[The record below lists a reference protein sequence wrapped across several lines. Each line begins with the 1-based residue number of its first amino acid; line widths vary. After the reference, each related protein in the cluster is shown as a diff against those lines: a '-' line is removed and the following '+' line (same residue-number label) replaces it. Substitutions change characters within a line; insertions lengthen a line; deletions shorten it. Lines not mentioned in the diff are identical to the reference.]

1 LPFRIIMMTADFSKS
16 SQNTEKTTPCFDW
29 TRRSARGIPFAKLSI
44 ASNGLDARGLP
55 RGRGA
60 FFECSRRSYVV
71 TVLDVASLAAALS
84 LRIRRSSAGIIME
97 RSALL
102 RTMTAIDDVEQSWQ
116 ADLARISR
124 RHDLGPLYALLE
136 EMLTG
141 DVLLRTWTAFVASS
155 VDSGRRPLH
164 PQSAASLLTRM
175 LLRQRR
181 RLLTTVIDSRLDFE
195 SLQQL
200 DVHRRSCERWSDVL
214 LSVFPAT
221 SSTRALKFDHERS
234 TDFAQLWPAPGICS
248 TRAADP
254 VVVTAMKSALAPLAL
269 TESPRKLA
277 WSQLGESI
285 QATLRHDGRTLWGV
299 TRSLD

>member
-1 LPFRIIMMTADFSKS
+1 
-16 SQNTEKTTPCFDW
+16 
-29 TRRSARGIPFAKLSI
+29 
-44 ASNGLDARGLP
+44 
-55 RGRGA
+55 
-60 FFECSRRSYVV
+60 
-71 TVLDVASLAAALS
+71 
-84 LRIRRSSAGIIME
+84 ME

-102 RTMTAIDDVEQSWQ
+102 RAMTAIDDVEQSWQ
-116 ADLARISR
+116 ATLARASR
-124 RHDLGPLYALLE
+124 RRDDGELYGLLE

-141 DVLLRTWTAFVASS
+141 DVLLRTWAAFVASS

-164 PQSAASLLTRM
+164 PQSAATLLTRM

-221 SSTRALKFDHERS
+221 SSTRALKFDHERTS
-234 TDFAQLWPAPGICS
+234 DFAELWPSPATCT
-248 TRAADP
+248 TRSADP
-254 VVVTAMKSALAPLAL
+254 VVVTAMKSALAPLPLA
-269 TESPRKLA
+269 ESPRRLA

-285 QATLRHDGRTLWGV
+285 DATLRHDGRSLWGAIK
-299 TRSLD
+299 SQD